1 MAYFKCHHCK
11 LWSKN
16 VFHHQ
21 LCSDPCCSIEELYVF
36 PPHLFAIV
44 RDRWKDGAESLEA
57 HGNVQQ
63 MGGKE
68 EVVVVTQDGHGG
80 VPN

>member
-1 MAYFKCHHCK
+1 M
-11 LWSKN
+11 
-16 VFHHQ
+16 
-21 LCSDPCCSIEELYVF
+21 F